1 MLLSRGR
8 VTHLPMTSNMSCNW
22 RTHNTLY
29 INYFKSY
36 KLSLHVKTNTK
47 FSVRAS
53 KEETRTLRVQFVT
66 MVTEQGP
73 PCSLADHKIR
83 LKIKRLIK
91 NSIKV

>member
-8 VTHLPMTSNMSCNW
+8 VTHLLMTSNMFCNW
-22 RTHNTLY
+22 RTYNTLY